1 MCRVEWPD
9 RFCAVWRMPRGVL
22 HSAWERPRYNPRFTA
37 AAPTMEADR
46 LNIIDNSLQD
56 LSLRSAELRR
66 YL

>member
-1 MCRVEWPD
+1 
-9 RFCAVWRMPRGVL
+9 
-22 HSAWERPRYNPRFTA
+22 
-37 AAPTMEADR
+37 MEADR